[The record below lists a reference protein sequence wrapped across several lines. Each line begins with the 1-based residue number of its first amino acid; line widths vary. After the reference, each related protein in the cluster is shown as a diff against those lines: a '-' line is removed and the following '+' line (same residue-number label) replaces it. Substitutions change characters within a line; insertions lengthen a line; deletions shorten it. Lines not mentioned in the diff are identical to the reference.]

1 MQGMLRKLSSC
12 QTTVTFEILVTLAC
26 GLRVGTHKLES
37 RRGREDP
44 KRPCMTRKGVS
55 FWNEPDPRAN
65 LSGGFSQPT
74 RVPAAGQAGPGQ
86 SHRPPQDP

>member
-26 GLRVGTHKLES
+26 CPWAGTHKLES

-44 KRPCMTRKGVS
+44 KHPCMTRMTRKGV
-55 FWNEPDPRAN
+55 FFGMN
-65 LSGGFSQPT
+65 PT
-74 RVPAAGQAGPGQ
+74 RGLTSLGAPPHQSTRIQAGPGQ
-86 SHRPPQDP
+86 SHRPP